1 MTLKLTERDKK
12 LLVILA
18 VFILIVGIGAGVLM
32 PLMDKGQE
40 LQEKA
45 ADARIEQQEREQ
57 KVVSLPVL
65 RDRESTV
72 LSNIEEMK
80 KEFYPVMKS
89 MEIDKMLTELA
100 LSKGLT
106 VKDLDIKMP
115 SQGEYSTIK
124 NYTAFTDESETETAN
139 DGVTYNGIYTAA
151 VSMTL
156 HGSRGEIQSMMD
168 DCAANEP
175 GMRIT
180 DFTWQKVKESE
191 ARTLGMTLEI
201 YMCRDT
207 EQYIMEQQAAQAAA
221 KAAEQAA
228 QTNAAEETEE

>member
-40 LQEKA
+40 LQEKVA
-45 ADARIEQQEREQ
+45 EAKIEQQEREQ

-80 KEFYPVMKS
+80 KDFYSIMKS

-106 VKDLDIKMP
+106 VKELDIRLP
-115 SQGEYSTIK
+115 AAGEYSTIK
-124 NYTAFTDESETETAN
+124 DYTAFADESGAETAN
-139 DGVTYNGIYTAA
+139 EGVTYNGIYTAL

-156 HGSRGEIQSMMD
+156 LGSRGEIQAMMD

-180 DFTWQKVKESE
+180 DFTWQSAKESE
-191 ARTLGMTLEI
+191 DRTLGMTLEI

-207 EQYIMEQQAAQAAA
+207 GQYIMEQQAAQAAA
-221 KAAEQAA
+221 QAAEQAA
-228 QTNAAEETEE
+228 QTEAAEETEE